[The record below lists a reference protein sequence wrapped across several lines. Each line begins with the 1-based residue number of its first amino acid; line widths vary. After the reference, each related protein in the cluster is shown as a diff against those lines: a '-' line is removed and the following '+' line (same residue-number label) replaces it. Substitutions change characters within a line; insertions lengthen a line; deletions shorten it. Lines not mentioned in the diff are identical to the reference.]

1 MADQHA
7 RQERVGI
14 DPDLAV
20 FPNRANLH
28 ADLVGMADDHQ
39 LEHVVLARMRVQ
51 YHTSVALEL
60 MQVPARRGKAFEI
73 GLENAIGHG
82 ALQAYGAGRRQNV
95 THQGELC
102 VRHGLGPRGC
112 GIGHGETSL
121 TAVVSAY

>member
-82 ALQAYGAGRRQNV
+82 ALQAYGRLGAARMSRIRR
-95 THQGELC
+95 T
-102 VRHGLGPRGC
+102 VRPAWVGSKGLRYR
-112 GIGHGETSL
+112 SW
-121 TAVVSAY
+121 